1 MKESAKIKQA
11 KEKYIET
18 QDAQEALRTFP
29 RFMHIER
36 AILEVQ
42 AAKGR
47 ENDFS
52 GQLLAI
58 PSKMKRMYINAYQS
72 YLWNKVASERVRKF
86 GVNTVVEGD
95 LVAITDEDDGK
106 TVEEIQK
113 LSTKHMIKVSK
124 AARV

>member
-1 MKESAKIKQA
+1 MFILQPKMKESTKIKQA
-11 KEKYIET
+11 KEKYLET
-18 QDAQEALRTFP
+18 KDAQEALRTIP

-47 ENDFS
+47 ENDFC
-52 GQLLAI
+52 GQLTAI

-86 GVNTVVEGD
+86 GINTVVEGD
-95 LVAITDEDDGK
+95 LGRHHRRRRQRENSGRDSK
-106 TVEEIQK
+106 TFGRS
-113 LSTKHMIKVSK
+113 L
-124 AARV
+124 